1 MAATER
7 VLNSAITTTLAVVQR
22 DESGTEVAVDAD
34 ESPTAEIR
42 KLGVVEF
49 TISNSDITHSET
61 GAYSF
66 EWTPTVVG
74 TYVITW
80 FFLVGGEAYESEEKV
95 SVVAEVEGTSD
106 SALDEDEAAAA
117 VPDLGTSKTCRVTG
131 TFYDAAGNGMQGVYV
146 RFTPD
151 RDTTSFLSSGIVA
164 AEVTES
170 SDEDGAFSMYL
181 VRGVTGTLAIT
192 GVGIVRRITVPD
204 VAAITIAALAD
215 LGDDPLEVQRPAFY
229 SLPRRS

>member
-1 MAATER
+1 MADTER
-7 VLNSAITTTLAVVQR
+7 VLNSVVTTSLAIVQR
-22 DESGTEVAVDAD
+22 DEAGDSVAVDAD

-42 KLGVVEF
+42 KLGVVVF
-49 TISNSDITHSET
+49 TIANTDITHSGT

-66 EWTPTVVG
+66 DWTPVVVG
-74 TYVITW
+74 TYVVTW
-80 FFLVGGEAYESEEKV
+80 FFLVGGEEYESEETISV
-95 SVVAEVEGTSD
+95 SAEVEGTSD
-106 SALDEDEAAAA
+106 SALSAEDDES
-117 VPDLGTSKTCRVTG
+117 VPDLGTSKTCLVTG
-131 TFYDAAGNGMQGVYV
+131 AFYDAAGNGMKGVFV

-151 RDTTSFLSSGIVA
+151 RATTVFLSSGIVA
-164 AEVTES
+164 AETTSS

-204 VAAITIAALAD
+204 VGAISIAALAD

-229 SLPRRS
+229 ALPRRS